1 MRCAIQEKEGNN
13 SRQES
18 NDDQNMSQTLERIGI
33 TRKKKVVTYL
43 RQHYRCRREITYGTV
58 LNFV

>member
-1 MRCAIQEKEGNN
+1 MRCAIQEEEGNN

-33 TRKKKVVTYL
+33 TRKKKVMTHL
-43 RQHYRCRREITYGTV
+43 RQHYRCRREIAYSNM
-58 LNFV
+58 L